1 MVLVDPEK
9 LVALQQNADGV
20 RNVCV
25 SYTIRAQFT
34 DVFLDLYLSSCCMS
48 DAIKCAFAPSNPVPN
63 RIMARLLSLMH
74 SLRQMGSFRRSLR
87 ARFVTWIPDLMNRR
101 EA

>member
-20 RNVCV
+20 RNVRI
-25 SYTIRAQFT
+25 SYTMRAWFT

-48 DAIKCAFAPSNPVPN
+48 DAAQYAFAPSNSMPV
-63 RIMARLLSLMH
+63 RIMARLLLPMR
-74 SLRQMGSFRRSLR
+74 SLRRMESSRRNLR
-87 ARFVTWIPDLMNRR
+87 ARFVI
-101 EA
+101 